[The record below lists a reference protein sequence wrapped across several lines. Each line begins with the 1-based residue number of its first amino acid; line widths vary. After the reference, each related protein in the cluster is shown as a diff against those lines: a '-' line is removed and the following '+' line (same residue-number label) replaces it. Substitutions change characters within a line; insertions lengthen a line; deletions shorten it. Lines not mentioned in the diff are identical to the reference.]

1 MNMIF
6 LMGAVIAG
14 ILIGAGC
21 VFFYKKL
28 QAQKKKNDADAEAQ
42 KIIARAKSEATR
54 VESDAKNKA
63 RDFEQ
68 RARKNVEGDIHR
80 EKQKITQM
88 ERSLKDKETNYDK
101 KLKELQHKFEDKER
115 EIVDRQQKLSIAENK
130 IKDTEA
136 RATEN
141 LTKLVQRLE
150 GASNLT
156 AEQAKQQLI
165 EAVTNEA
172 KTEASKHAALIEEEA
187 KKDADAKAKRLIS
200 IAIARCASEY
210 VAERAVSI
218 VSLPNE
224 EVKGKIIGRE
234 GRNIRALEAECGV
247 DLIID
252 DTPEAVVI
260 SGFDPVRR
268 EIARISLERL
278 IEDGRVHPS
287 RIEEIVSKTKKDV
300 FKTIKDDGEKACT
313 ELGITDM
320 HPEVM
325 KLVGSLKYRYSY
337 NQNNYY
343 HSIEAAHIAG
353 MMAVEM
359 GADPKL
365 AKRATLL
372 HDIGKSLDHSM
383 EGSHAVI
390 GAEFAK
396 KHGETE
402 AVCHAIRS
410 HHEDEK
416 PNTVYAFL
424 VQAADALSG
433 ARPGARRSTTESYVK
448 RLEDLESIGNSFEG
462 VIRTYALQAGR
473 EVRVLV
479 EGSRV
484 TDEQAIM
491 LSRDIARKIEREMVY
506 PGQIKI
512 TVIRETRV
520 VEHAR

>member
-1 MNMIF
+1 MTIVWI
-6 LMGAVIAG
+6 LLAAVGGIA
-14 ILIGAGC
+14 IGALALNQ
-21 VFFYKKL
+21 YKTL
-28 QAQKKKNDADAEAQ
+28 QAKKKREDAQAEAQ
-42 KIIARAKSEATR
+42 KIIQKAKSEASR
-54 VESDAKNKA
+54 IENESKNRA
-63 RDFEQ
+63 RDFEG
-68 RARKNVEGDIHR
+68 RARKNVEGDINR
-80 EKQKITQM
+80 QKQKLSQM
-88 ERSLKDKETNYDK
+88 EHQLKDKDHHMDK
-101 KLKELQHKFEDKER
+101 KLKELDHKFEDRER
-115 EIVDRQQKLSIAENK
+115 ELKARIEKVSIAENK
-130 IKDTEA
+130 IKELENKA
-136 RATEN
+136 QEN
-141 LTKLVQRLE
+141 LSKLVSKLE
-150 GASNLT
+150 SVASYT
-156 AEQAKQQLI
+156 TEQAKQQLVD
-165 EAVTNEA
+165 AVSNEA
-172 KTEASKHAALIEEEA
+172 KTEAARAAIAIEEEA
-187 KKDADAKAKRLIS
+187 KQEAEKKAKRIIS
-200 IAIARCASEY
+200 MAIARYSNET
-210 VAERAVSI
+210 VAERAVS
-218 VSLPNE
+218 VVALPNE

-234 GRNIRALEAECGV
+234 GRNIRALEAACGV

-268 EIARISLERL
+268 EIARIALETL

-287 RIEEIVSKTKKDV
+287 RIEEIVNKCKKDM
-300 FKTIKDDGEKACT
+300 FKVIKEDGEKACY
-313 ELGITDM
+313 ELGLTDM

-353 MMAVEM
+353 MMAAELGV
-359 GADPKL
+359 DVKL

-372 HDIGKSLDHSM
+372 HDIGKALDHSM

-416 PNTVYAFL
+416 PNTVYAYL
-424 VQAADALSG
+424 VQASDALSG
-433 ARPGARRSTTESYVK
+433 ARPGARRSTTESYIK

-462 VIRTYALQAGR
+462 VVRTFALQAGR
-473 EVRVLV
+473 EIRVLV

-484 TDEQAIM
+484 TDEQAVM
-491 LSRDIARKIEREMVY
+491 LSRDIARKIERELVY

-512 TVIRETRV
+512 TVIRETRA